1 MEAALFGTAWFEPF
15 LLASTL
21 RAVVAQRL
29 VRKLCDVCR
38 RAEPASPSLAA
49 LLALAPGTTVYEPGG
64 CDACGNTGYRG
75 RIGVFE
81 AIRIDDTLRRLIN
94 EGGDEIAIGRH
105 AFTRTANLTTSVR
118 RLVIEGQTTPEE
130 AVRIARRT
138 DDDG

>member
-1 MEAALFGTAWFEPF
+1 MKIEPF

-38 RAEPASPSLAA
+38 RAEPASPALAA
-49 LLALAPGTTVYEPGG
+49 LLALEPGTTVYEPGG
-64 CDACGNTGYRG
+64 CDACSNTGYRG

-94 EGGDEIAIGRH
+94 EGGDEVAIARH
-105 AFTRTANLTTSVR
+105 AFARTSNLTTAVR

-130 AVRIARRT
+130 AVRIARRA